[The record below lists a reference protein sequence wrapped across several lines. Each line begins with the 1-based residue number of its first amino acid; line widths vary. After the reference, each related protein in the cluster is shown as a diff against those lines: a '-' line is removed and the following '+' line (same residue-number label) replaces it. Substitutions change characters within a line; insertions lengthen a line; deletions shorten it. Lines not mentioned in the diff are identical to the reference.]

1 MTVESLKNIWE
12 RDLLPSIKKEFKIE
26 FDNIKGEITALNIK
40 CADIERSQNYLSKD
54 YDNFKESLQTVK
66 KHVSETSQKIKNLEE
81 RLQTTEDNTYN
92 QQVLVDNVQQYQR
105 RDCIEIT
112 GVPVLPTDNPKQIVV
127 EVGELMGIDVTEDH
141 ISTAHRLPSTKKV
154 PNRIIAKF
162 VYRDKKEEFYK
173 RRRQFT
179 GKKSIDIPCVANE
192 YGESIYESN
201 KIYIN
206 ESLTPYRRKLFGK
219 INEFKRTNKWKHIW
233 SVINGKIL
241 LRQTGDS
248 SVEFDQFLNK

>member
-1 MTVESLKNIWE
+1 M
-12 RDLLPSIKKEFKIE
+12 
-26 FDNIKGEITALNIK
+26 
-40 CADIERSQNYLSKD
+40 KD

-112 GVPVLPTDNPKQIVV
+112 EVPVLPTDNPKQIVV

-154 PNRIIAKF
+154 PNGIIAEF
-162 VYRDKKEEFYK
+162 VHRDKKEEFYK
-173 RRRQFT
+173 RQRQLT

-192 YGESIYESN
+192 YGKSIYESN

-233 SVINGKIL
+233 SVNGKIL
-241 LRQTGDS
+241 LRQTDDS
-248 SVEFDQFLNK
+248 SVVGFTTYEEFDQFLKN